1 MKALKHI
8 ALLALPAIVLW
19 GCGGKTELGKTG
31 HPADQAGIEYAPQMY
46 ESIPLDPYRQTDYN
60 KIFKDGKNAQQ
71 PVAGTIA
78 RGKLMYA
85 YPYPN
90 TNDGYERAG
99 KEWNNPLPNNLEV
112 VTEGKRLYTLNCQH
126 CHGEKGN
133 GQGLVA
139 AGGGG
144 KFAGVPAYWDPGRKE
159 ITEGKI
165 FHVITY
171 GKNLMGSHASQ
182 LNPAERWM
190 VVRYVQLLQ
199 NSDGNGVDLSKV
211 NFNVAPVA
219 TPKEKPAKKAK

>member
-8 ALLALPAIVLW
+8 ALLALPAALLW
-19 GCGGKTELGKTG
+19 GCGSKHEPGKTG
-31 HPADQAGIEYAPQMY
+31 HAPDKAGVEYAPQMY

-60 KIFKDGKNAQQ
+60 KVFKDKKNAQA

-99 KEWNNPLPNNLEV
+99 KELQNPLPSNLQV
-112 VTEGKRLYTLNCQH
+112 VTEGKRLYALNCQH

-133 GQGLVA
+133 GQGPVA

-182 LNPAERWM
+182 LNPTERWM

-199 NSDGNGVDLSKV
+199 NSDGNAVDLAKV
-211 NFNVAPVA
+211 NFDAPA
-219 TPKEKPAKKAK
+219 AKEKPAKKAK